1 VCDRERAKHDVA
13 DRFMSTLTATLPEM
27 VAWMHM
33 VLWPFLR
40 ISAMFSVAPVLGS
53 RTIPVRVRIAMA
65 TVLSVAL
72 APSLDVG
79 SPPDPLS
86 ATGLVAVA
94 TQLAIGLS
102 MGFALQI
109 VFAALH
115 MAGELVATT
124 MGLSMAQVT
133 DPVNG
138 VQVAAVGQLF
148 YMIGTLVFLA
158 LDGHLALLAML
169 FESFRHMPVGSAPGM
184 EDLWAL
190 LQWAGLL
197 FTTAMQVAL
206 PAVTA
211 LLAANVMLGV
221 ITRSAPQ
228 LNLFAFG
235 LPITTVL
242 GLSMLVL
249 VMPELAPA
257 LARSLESAGA
267 LITDVYLR

>member
-1 VCDRERAKHDVA
+1 
-13 DRFMSTLTATLPEM
+13 MSTIAVSVPEII
-27 VAWMHM
+27 AWLHL

-40 ISAMFSVAPVLGS
+40 ISAMFSVAPVFGS
-53 RTIPVRVRIAMA
+53 RTIPVRMRIAMA
-65 TVLSVAL
+65 VALTVTL
-72 APSLDVG
+72 APSLPVG
-79 SPPDPLS
+79 TPPDPLS
-86 ATGLVAVA
+86 AAGLAAVA
-94 TQLAIGLS
+94 TQIVIGLS

-138 VQVAAVGQLF
+138 VQVAVLGQLF
-148 YMIGTLVFLA
+148 YMVGTLVFLA
-158 LDGHLALLAML
+158 LDGHLALLGML
-169 FESFRHMPVGSAPGM
+169 LDSFHGMPVGSAPALA
-184 EDLWAL
+184 DAWAL
-190 LQWAGLL
+190 VSWAGLL
-197 FTTAMQVAL
+197 FTSALQVAL

-235 LPITTVL
+235 LPITTAL
-242 GLSMLVL
+242 GLVLLLLVL
-249 VMPELAPA
+249 PELAGV
-257 LARSLESAGA
+257 LSRSMASAGS
-267 LITDVYLR
+267 LLGGVYLR